1 MLAIVFL
8 LFLKRTNHINSLEVV
23 QPAKSPD
30 QVASMLI
37 GLIVLVT
44 IVLQEEVLNRGY
56 VTLNLPPM
64 RPMGVI
70 LISTTIFVLI
80 HFLTNRANVYQL
92 ISWIMSGLVL
102 ITSYLLSG
110 TIWVP
115 VILHYATDA
124 TNTLVFNIT
133 GPFSKHPRQ

>member
-56 VTLNLPPM
+56 VTLNLLHHASNGSYPDIHNDFCAHSFSHQS
-64 RPMGVI
+64 RQR
-70 LISTTIFVLI
+70 ISTD
-80 HFLTNRANVYQL
+80 QL
-92 ISWIMSGLVL
+92 DHEWTGIDNI
-102 ITSYLLSG
+102 LSIKRNDLG
-110 TIWVP
+110 AGHSA
-115 VILHYATDA
+115 LCH
-124 TNTLVFNIT
+124 
-133 GPFSKHPRQ
+133 